1 MEEKISYMIKK
12 SKRAKRIRLA
22 VYCDGRV
29 IITSPF
35 EVQLPVIEKFISEK
49 TRWVLAKILFFKS
62 RGNRVI
68 RKFSKK
74 DYLENKERTLVLFKE
89 RINFYSKMYDF
100 SYGKI
105 SVKNQKTRWG
115 SCSRNK
121 NISLNYKIVFLSS
134 RLQDYIIVHELC
146 HLKEFNHSRN
156 FWALVQQILPDYL
169 ELRKELRRHSI

>member
-89 RINFYSKMYDF
+89 RINFYSKM
-100 SYGKI
+100 
-105 SVKNQKTRWG
+105 
-115 SCSRNK
+115 
-121 NISLNYKIVFLSS
+121 
-134 RLQDYIIVHELC
+134 
-146 HLKEFNHSRN
+146 
-156 FWALVQQILPDYL
+156 
-169 ELRKELRRHSI
+169 